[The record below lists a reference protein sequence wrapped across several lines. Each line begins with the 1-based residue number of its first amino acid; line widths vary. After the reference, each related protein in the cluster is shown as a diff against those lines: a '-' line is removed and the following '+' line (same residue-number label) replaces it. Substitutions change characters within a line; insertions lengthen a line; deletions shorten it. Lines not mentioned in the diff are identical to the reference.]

1 VIPFGH
7 RHLRR
12 AIAEYVEHY
21 HRERNHQD
29 WTTRS
34 SMPARS
40 GRRGSGFAGGRGS
53 VGCSITTNEPRKE
66 YGWPMRHYGLTSILA
81 VCGASRCQR
90 RPAMCSSG
98 ETRNLAL
105 DVKIRTTSELGS
117 ARLPRLSRHS
127 ECP

>member
-90 RPAMCSSG
+90 RLAMCSSG
-98 ETRNLAL
+98 DQKSR
-105 DVKIRTTSELGS
+105 
-117 ARLPRLSRHS
+117 ARRQN
-127 ECP
+127 